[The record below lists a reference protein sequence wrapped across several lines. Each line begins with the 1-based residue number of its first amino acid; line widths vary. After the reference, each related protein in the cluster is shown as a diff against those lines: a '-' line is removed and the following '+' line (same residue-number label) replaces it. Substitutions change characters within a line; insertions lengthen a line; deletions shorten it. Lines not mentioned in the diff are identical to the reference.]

1 MADFDEWGQVILINM
16 LIRYGRS
23 QFLNP
28 NMILNSNN
36 NNDDD
41 DELEFNYLDSLD
53 PDHRLLLKNA
63 KPLLQSR
70 NSAVVM
76 SVIQLYLYLAPNSG
90 MF

>member
-1 MADFDEWGQVILINM
+1 MFNICTNLFDSDFDEWGQVILINM

-28 NMILNSNN
+28 NIVVNQSIGGGSGEDEE
-36 NNDDD
+36 DDN
-41 DELEFNYLDSLD
+41 ELSSLNYLDNLD

-70 NSAVVM
+70 
-76 SVIQLYLYLAPNSG
+76 
-90 MF
+90 